1 MAAPPSAFRMIDVGH
16 KRVTRRRAIATGTI
30 TVGERVFQLIRD
42 RALPKGDA
50 LALAEAAG
58 IVGAKRTPDLLLMCH
73 PLPLDQVAVH
83 TELEAPDKVRV
94 TCQAAAEAR
103 TGVEMEAIMGVQA
116 ALATIWDLS
125 KGTEPNLTIGEVR
138 LLLKEGGKGGRWLN
152 PDGVPA
158 WLTEQLRPLDDL
170 EGVEALVV
178 VASDRVARGDAE
190 DRSGKRLVE
199 LLAEA
204 GAQIASPVIVSDDR
218 SAIEAAL
225 IASRASLVVVSG
237 GTGAGP
243 RDVTPEA
250 VRAVADR
257 VIDGL
262 GELVRSESAQIT
274 ERAWLSRTLVAVRG
288 EQIIVA
294 LPGSVKAADEC
305 WEIVRPHVPH
315 LLHVVRG
322 GGHGHG

>member
-1 MAAPPSAFRMIDVGH
+1 MAPPSSFRMIDVGR

-30 TVGERVFQLIRD
+30 TVGAHVFGLIRD

-73 PLPLDQVAVH
+73 PLPLDQVLVH
-83 TELEAPDKVRV
+83 TELEAPDTVRV
-94 TCQAAAEAR
+94 FCQAAAQAR

-125 KGTEPNLTIGEVR
+125 KGTEPDLTIGGVR
-138 LLLKEGGKGGRWLN
+138 LLLKEGGKGGRWLS

-158 WLTEQLRPLDDL
+158 WITEQLTAASSL
-170 EGVEALVV
+170 EGIDALVV
-178 VASDRVARGDAE
+178 VASDRAARGEAE
-190 DRSGKRLVE
+190 DRSGPRIAA
-199 LLAEA
+199 LLEEV
-204 GAQIASPVIVSDDR
+204 GASVRGPQVVADDR
-218 SAIEAAL
+218 AAIEAVL
-225 IASRASLVVVSG
+225 VASSARLVIVSG

-257 VIDGL
+257 ILDGL
-262 GELVRSESAQIT
+262 GELVRIESAQLT
-274 ERAWLSRTLVAVRG
+274 DKAWLSRTLVAVRG
-288 EQIIVA
+288 EQVIVA
-294 LPGSVKAADEC
+294 LPGSPKAVQEC
-305 WEIVRPHVPH
+305 WEILGPHLPH
-315 LLHVVRG
+315 LLHVAQG
-322 GGHGHG
+322 GAHG